1 MTENELDSISE
12 RGLDDLRKIVALT
25 HSNLE
30 KISRILDNIDKEKRK
45 EMYKGMPGVS
55 GYFDGAYLIGED
67 GSKYEVPANYAAK
80 SRIVFGDTLKMIE
93 EDGKKLF
100 KQIDKVPRKRLEGI
114 LSKKEGK
121 WYLLSDGGTYKVSDI
136 TAEFHKAELNDKAVA
151 YVPENALNASY
162 AALDYLEKEKLAG
175 SPQQA
180 RETSAGTVTP
190 AIPTKNKEVN
200 ASVVET
206 KKPEVKK
213 PEVRKELSRT
223 EKRSAVVKPKVVE
236 KTAKPEQ
243 KITPKPEQK
252 SSPEPQKTQKEFVA
266 NIMDDDDL
274 R

>member
-1 MTENELDSISE
+1 MAENELDSISE
-12 RGLDDLRKIVALT
+12 KGLDDLRRIVALT

-55 GYFDGAYLIGED
+55 GYFDGFYLIGED

-100 KQIDKVPRKRLEGI
+100 KQIDKVPMKILEGI

-136 TAEFHKAELNDKAVA
+136 AAEFHKAELNDKAVA
-151 YVPENALNASY
+151 YVPENALNATY
-162 AALDYLEKEKLAG
+162 AALDYLEKEKLPGAAAE
-175 SPQQA
+175 QQTLPKKDD
-180 RETSAGTVTP
+180 REIKVK
-190 AIPTKNKEVN
+190 I
-200 ASVVET
+200 VET

-213 PEVRKELSRT
+213 T
-223 EKRSAVVKPKVVE
+223 E
-236 KTAKPEQ
+236 
-243 KITPKPEQK
+243 
-252 SSPEPQKTQKEFVA
+252 
-266 NIMDDDDL
+266 
-274 R
+274 

>member
-1 MTENELDSISE
+1 MAENELDAISE
-12 RGLDDLRKIVALT
+12 RGVEDLRKLVALT

-45 EMYKGMPGVS
+45 EMYKEMPGVS
-55 GYFDGAYLIGED
+55 GYFDGTYLIGED

-121 WYLLSDGGTYKVSDI
+121 WYFLSDGGTYKVSDI
-136 TAEFHKAELNDKAVA
+136 AAEFHKAELNDKAVA
-151 YVPENALNASY
+151 YVPENALNATY
-162 AALDYLEKEKLAG
+162 AALDYLEKEKL
-175 SPQQA
+175 P
-180 RETSAGTVTP
+180 EVTQDQ
-190 AIPTKNKEVN
+190 KKKEVPVT
-200 ASVVET
+200 ATLKKADSEIKVKIAET
-206 KKPEVKK
+206 KKSEARSVQKPVERKIVSPVKPKPTVKPEVKPESK
-213 PEVRKELSRT
+213 P
-223 EKRSAVVKPKVVE
+223 A
-236 KTAKPEQ
+236 
-243 KITPKPEQK
+243 
-252 SSPEPQKTQKEFVA
+252 PEPPKTQKEFVA

>member
-1 MTENELDSISE
+1 MAENELDSISE
-12 RGLDDLRKIVALT
+12 KGLDDLRKIVALT

-55 GYFDGAYLIGED
+55 GYFDGFYLIGED

-136 TAEFHKAELNDKAVA
+136 AAEFHKAELNDKAVA

-175 SPQQA
+175 NLQQQVS
-180 RETSAGTVTP
+180 EKKESTP
-190 AIPTKNKEVN
+190 AKEINVTI
-200 ASVVET
+200 VET
-206 KKPEVKK
+206 KKPEIKKNTKVPEVQKEFNK
-213 PEVRKELSRT
+213 PEKSSVD
-223 EKRSAVVKPKVVE
+223 VKPKVVE
-236 KTAKPEQ
+236 KNTKPEQ
-243 KITPKPEQK
+243 KITSKPEQK
-252 SSPEPQKTQKEFVA
+252 TSAAPQKTQKEFVA
-266 NIMDDDDL
+266 NIMDEDDL

>member
-1 MTENELDSISE
+1 MAEIELDAISE

-55 GYFDGAYLIGED
+55 GYFDGVYLIGED

-121 WYLLSDGGTYKVSDI
+121 WYFLSDGGTYKVSDI
-136 TAEFHKAELNDKAVA
+136 AAEFHKAELNDKAVA
-151 YVPENALNASY
+151 YVPENALNATY
-162 AALDYLEKEKLAG
+162 AALDYLEKEKLPGAAAE
-175 SPQQA
+175 QQTLPKKDD
-180 RETSAGTVTP
+180 REIKVK
-190 AIPTKNKEVN
+190 I
-200 ASVVET
+200 VET

-213 PEVRKELSRT
+213 TEIKNEPKEVAKKAPTPVRPKIL
-223 EKRSAVVKPKVVE
+223 EKVVKTEQKVAPKNEPKV
-236 KTAKPEQ
+236 EQ
-243 KITPKPEQK
+243 KTPADQQK
-252 SSPEPQKTQKEFVA
+252 AQKEFVA

>member
-1 MTENELDSISE
+1 MAEIELDAISE

-55 GYFDGAYLIGED
+55 GYFDGVYLIGED

-121 WYLLSDGGTYKVSDI
+121 WYFLSDGGTYKVSDI
-136 TAEFHKAELNDKAVA
+136 AAEFHKAELNDKAVA
-151 YVPENALNASY
+151 YVPENALNATY
-162 AALDYLEKEKLAG
+162 AALDYLEKEKLADV
-175 SPQQA
+175 SHEQKIAAPA
-180 RETSAGTVTP
+180 PAKKETTS
-190 AIPTKNKEVN
+190 EVK
-200 ASVVET
+200 VVET

-213 PEVRKELSRT
+213 EVKPPEVKIEPKIE
-223 EKRSAVVKPKVVE
+223 EKKAPTPVRPKVQE
-236 KTAKPEQ
+236 KIVKPEQ
-243 KITPKPEQK
+243 KAAPKNEQK
-252 SSPEPQKTQKEFVA
+252 AAVLPQKDSKEFVA

>member
-1 MTENELDSISE
+1 MAENDLDAISE

-55 GYFDGAYLIGED
+55 GYFDGVYLVGED

-121 WYLLSDGGTYKVSDI
+121 WYFLSDGGTYKVSDI
-136 TAEFHKAELNDKAVA
+136 AAEFHKAELNDKAVA
-151 YVPENALNASY
+151 YVPENALNATY
-162 AALDYLEKEKLAG
+162 AALDYLEKEKLPDALAG
-175 SPQQA
+175 QQNQVKKDDGVSKA
-180 RETSAGTVTP
+180 K
-190 AIPTKNKEVN
+190 I
-200 ASVVET
+200 VEA

-213 PEVRKELSRT
+213 PETRSEPKEITKKTPTAVSPKIL
-223 EKRSAVVKPKVVE
+223 EKSV
-236 KTAKPEQ
+236 KPEQ
-243 KITPKPEQK
+243 KISQK
-252 SSPEPQKTQKEFVA
+252 IPAKSVQKAAPDQQKTQKEFVA